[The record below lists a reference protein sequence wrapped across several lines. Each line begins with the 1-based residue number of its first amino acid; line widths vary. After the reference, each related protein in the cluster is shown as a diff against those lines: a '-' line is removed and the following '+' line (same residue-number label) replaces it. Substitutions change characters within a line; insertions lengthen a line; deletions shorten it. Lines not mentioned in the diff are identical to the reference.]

1 MARRARTPPRA
12 SAPSKGAPRAK
23 PDAPG
28 EPSAPRAPTV
38 VDAPPRPTGS
48 LTWGL
53 VLVVL
58 AATLALSAMR
68 WRRGPSAR
76 PTSAPAG
83 ERASRA
89 EVVDAAGPA
98 WPGEVEAHM
107 TELATP
113 EAYIGLAACSI
124 TQDPWV
130 FEGRDL
136 EGVVALAR
144 AAGMAT
150 DQAARL
156 RELARCGA
164 QGCAI
169 TPDAALVESMTVE
182 TRSALYRELQ
192 RFPANTMQM
201 FPSYRPAQL
210 GRWSEIPGLSPRL
223 RELLARTSWREP
235 ERDSYSDHAW
245 LCARLPSDDARLEA
259 IRVFYRR
266 YTLDAWVRVP
276 RTGDV
281 EPMVRYWSRGGSA
294 DEVRRTL
301 LRARSGDGRV
311 PVGALLPAFARA
323 RLGRFPSPD
332 DPEYDCFWT
341 SLHFFDDV
349 DAPDDRPGHEGM
361 AALLRT
367 AYREIP
373 ASEVRLGDVMA
384 QFTHDGSIVH
394 AANLVTRDLAFTKN
408 GRDHTRPWALQS
420 LALVRSGYPFT
431 QIRYFRRR

>member
-1 MARRARTPPRA
+1 MARRARTPPRV

-23 PDAPG
+23 PDAPE
-28 EPSAPRAPTV
+28 EPSALRAAAV
-38 VDAPPRPTGS
+38 VDAPRPTGA
-48 LTWGL
+48 LTWAL
-53 VLVVL
+53 VLAVL
-58 AATLALSAMR
+58 AATLVLSAMR
-68 WRRGPSAR
+68 WRRGPGPR

-83 ERASRA
+83 ERSSRA

-98 WPGEVEAHM
+98 WPGEVEAHL
-107 TELATP
+107 TELPTP
-113 EAYIGLAACSI
+113 EGYIGLAACNV

-144 AAGMAT
+144 SAGMPA

-156 RELARCGA
+156 REFARCGV
-164 QGCAI
+164 QGCAV
-169 TPDAALVESMTVE
+169 TPDAALIESMTVE

-192 RFPANTMQM
+192 RFPANGMQM

-245 LCARLPSDDARLEA
+245 LCAHLPSDEARLEA

-266 YTLDAWVRVP
+266 YSLDAWVRVP
-276 RTGDV
+276 PTGDL

-294 DEVRRTL
+294 DEVRRAL

-311 PVGALLPAFARA
+311 SVGALLPAFARA
-323 RLGRFPSPD
+323 RLGRFPSAS

-341 SLHFFDDV
+341 SLHFFDAAE
-349 DAPDDRPGHEGM
+349 APDDRPGDEGM

-373 ASEVRLGDVMA
+373 ASEARLGDVMA
-384 QFTHDGSIVH
+384 QFTGNGSIVH
-394 AANLVTRDLAFTKN
+394 AANIVTSDLVFTKN
-408 GRDHTRPWALQS
+408 GRDHTRPWALQP

-431 QIRYFRRR
+431 QLRYYRRR